1 MYGTWNSKERG
12 AMKVPERL
20 ALLKKIYEIH
30 DLFALDA
37 QPACR
42 SGCAT
47 CCTCH
52 VTATTMEGLL
62 VYDHLIS
69 MEGRNGLKD
78 IVASWPSV
86 RFQPK
91 ITLNHMV
98 ALCAR
103 GEAPPDE
110 SHDPSAGICPL
121 LKEELCS
128 IYPVRPFGCRAMLSS
143 SVCSPGGE
151 ARMPP
156 FMLSVNN
163 VVMQYLEAVDQ
174 PGGTGNLID
183 ILRYLSVDDHHET
196 YRRSEPMAGPKGLP
210 ANRPFPVLMVPPEHR
225 QSIQPLIQSLNEAI
239 HLQLEGG

>member
-1 MYGTWNSKERG
+1 
-12 AMKVPERL
+12 MKVPERL
-20 ALLKKIYEIH
+20 ALLKKIYKIH
-30 DLFALDA
+30 DRFALDA
-37 QPACR
+37 QWACH
-42 SGCAT
+42 SGCVT
-47 CCTCH
+47 CCTCN

-69 MEGRNGLKD
+69 TGQRNQLEN
-78 IVASWPSV
+78 IMVSWPSG

-98 ALCAR
+98 ALCAQ
-103 GEAPPDE
+103 GEEPPDE
-110 SHDPSAGICPL
+110 THDPSAGICPL

-128 IYPVRPFGCRAMLSS
+128 IYPVRPFGCRAMLSAAD
-143 SVCSPGGE
+143 CSLGGE
-151 ARMPP
+151 ARMSP

-183 ILRYLSVDDHHET
+183 VLRYFSVDAHHEA
-196 YRRSEPMAGPKGLP
+196 YLQGESIVGSKGLL

-225 QSIQPLIQSLNEAI
+225 QSIQPLIQSLNAAI
-239 HLQLEGG
+239 HSQLEGC

>member
-1 MYGTWNSKERG
+1 
-12 AMKVPERL
+12 MKVPERL

-37 QPACR
+37 QWACH
-42 SGCAT
+42 SGCVT
-47 CCTCH
+47 CCTCN

-69 MEGRNGLKD
+69 TGQRNRLEN
-78 IVASWPSV
+78 IMVSWPCA

-103 GEAPPDE
+103 GEETPDE
-110 SHDPSAGICPL
+110 THDPSAGVCPL
-121 LKEELCS
+121 LKEDVCS
-128 IYPVRPFGCRAMLSS
+128 IYPVRPLGCRAMLSVS
-143 SVCSPGGE
+143 DCSLSGE
-151 ARMPP
+151 AQISP

-183 ILRYLSVDDHHET
+183 VLRYLSVDAHYEA
-196 YRRSEPMAGPKGLP
+196 YLQGQSIVGSKALL

-225 QSIQPLIQSLNEAI
+225 QSIQPLIQSLNTAI
-239 HLQLEGG
+239 HLQLEGC